1 MQEVTC
7 NKLVIEGKVTYVP
20 ATTMDTLRDVYKV
33 MLALYGAQ
41 APEMTAELEKAMTML
56 RVYAYNTINKIQ
68 A

>member
-1 MQEVTC
+1 MQEITC

-20 ATTMDTLRDVYKV
+20 ATTIDTLASVYKV
-33 MLALYGAQ
+33 MLALQVAQ

-68 A
+68 L